1 MSYPDVRDIK
11 STADGKELFEW
22 KHLLSEALLEL
33 DEARL
38 PQRIATARNAILQR
52 LEKWQDGQHG
62 DKEEKVALRDALN
75 TLQLLQNVSGKAQK
89 CVGCE
94 YPQLEFEPVVIR

>member
-1 MSYPDVRDIK
+1 MSGISM

-75 TLQLLQNVSGKAQK
+75 TLQLLQNVSGKARK
-89 CVGCE
+89 
-94 YPQLEFEPVVIR
+94 